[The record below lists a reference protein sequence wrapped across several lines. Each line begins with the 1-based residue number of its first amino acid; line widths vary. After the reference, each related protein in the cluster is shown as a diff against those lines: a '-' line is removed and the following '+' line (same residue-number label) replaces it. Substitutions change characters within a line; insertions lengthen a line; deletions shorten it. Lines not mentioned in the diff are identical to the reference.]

1 MLRGQPFDSTVQSL
15 PTSLFPYSVGWEG
28 SRGRGQRKAVLGRAG
43 AEKGTIR
50 AGGSASV
57 WPSESFVI
65 ALGGPVAAAGRK
77 EGVHCLYLFFFFI
90 NSNPSDLCRR
100 RK

>member
-1 MLRGQPFDSTVQSL
+1 MLHGQPFDSTVRSL
-15 PTSLFPYSVGWEG
+15 SPSLFPYSVGWEG
-28 SRGRGQRKAVLGRAG
+28 SRGGGQGKAVLGRAG
-43 AEKGTIR
+43 AENGTVR

-77 EGVHCLYLFFFFI
+77 EGVHCLYLVFFF
-90 NSNPSDLCRR
+90 LH
-100 RK
+100 